1 MADFTIVAPEP
12 FVIEGTKGTY
22 ELPRIKDLSVEQL
35 TELAAVDDA
44 GEDVKSRCEAMR
56 GFLLYL
62 CPQLAD
68 EPLTDMGYT
77 RLFTAL
83 AEGSGIEVGES

>member
-22 ELPRIKDLSVEQL
+22 ELPRLNDLSAEQVAG
-35 TELAAVDDA
+35 LAVV
-44 GEDVKSRCEAMR
+44 GEAESEAARCEAVR
-56 GFLLYL
+56 DFVLLL

-68 EPLTDMGYT
+68 EPIPDMGYT
-77 RLFTAL
+77 RLFNAL